1 MEREAYYNAQYTR
14 QDKHQVVILKRREL
28 NKKIKGKREE
38 KRERWIIG
46 RDKWRKFLTN
56 KKHFKGIY
64 LITKTVDVSI

>member
-1 MEREAYYNAQYTR
+1 
-14 QDKHQVVILKRREL
+14 LKRREL

-64 LITKTVDVSI
+64 LITKTVDVSK